1 MIWRG
6 SVTVVAILLLA
17 SLPALFAQTV
27 REEGSIRLPAGVFVA
42 PPPGRVNFSAVVSRN
57 AGLLATNF
65 NDNIVRVWALPSG
78 ELVHD
83 LDTKADPATKLR
95 LSDDGRLLAIAAKSG
110 TIKVWDIASW
120 GVGQEFAVSSPAR
133 VLAISPDNRLLAIAT
148 DHDEQ
153 IWELPTKKRLA
164 VLHTPFDCYCL
175 MYLAFSAD
183 GTMLASTDGDTAIR
197 IYDSHTGALRS
208 TASDLLLESLA
219 LDFSSDGK
227 SLFVGGPDQII
238 SVIDTLTGKF
248 RYTFPKQSSTLRGMV
263 ASDDGKQIAAI
274 YNLPKR
280 FDDASTSVVLLWDVG
295 TRAVRGRFEQPGIAV
310 LGIAFAHGRLLLVG
324 GSDNKLSI
332 WSMQ

>member
-1 MIWRG
+1 MICGG
-6 SVTVVAILLLA
+6 SATVAAILLFV
-17 SLPALFAQTV
+17 SLPALYAQTI
-27 REEGSIRLPAGVFVA
+27 RQEGNVSLPTGVFVA
-42 PPPGRVNFSAVVSRN
+42 PPPGHVNFSAVVSRN
-57 AGLLATNF
+57 AGLLAANF

-120 GVGQEFAVSSPAR
+120 KVRQQFAVSSTAR

-153 IWELPTKKRLA
+153 IWELPTQKRLA
-164 VLHTPFDCYCL
+164 VLHTSFDCYCL
-175 MYLAFSAD
+175 MYLAFSPD
-183 GTMLASTDGDTAIR
+183 DTMLASTDGDTAIR
-197 IYDSHTGALRS
+197 IYDAHTGTLRS
-208 TASDLLLESLA
+208 TASDLLFESLA
-219 LDFSSDGK
+219 LDFSSDDK

-238 SVIDTLTGKF
+238 SVIDTVTGRL
-248 RYTFPKQSSTLRGMV
+248 RYTLPKQSSTLRGMV

-280 FDDASTSVVLLWDVG
+280 FDDASISVVLMWDLG
-295 TRAVRGRFEQPGIAV
+295 TRSVRARFERPEMAILGGAFARGRF
-310 LGIAFAHGRLLLVG
+310 LLVG
-324 GSDNKLSI
+324 GSGDKLSTR
-332 WSMQ
+332 SLQ